1 MTVFDARTLQHLV
14 EVTDSPDFVAGLVT
28 TYRNLLD
35 RRVERIIET
44 VGRGDVEAALD
55 AARSLKGGSLMTG
68 AVELAGLATL
78 IESDLRAGDLAASRS
93 RLALLEP
100 AAVRVSRA
108 LDAHQQGRLSGA
120 PAQASIDSI
129 R

>member
-1 MTVFDARTLQHLV
+1 MTVFDARKLHHLV
-14 EVTDSPDFVAGLVT
+14 EVTDDPDFVAGLVA

-35 RRVERIIET
+35 RRVERIIGT
-44 VGRGDVEAALD
+44 VGSGDVEAALD

-68 AVELAGLATL
+68 AVELAWLATL
-78 IESDLRAGDLAASRS
+78 IESDLRTGDLAASRS

-100 AAVRVSRA
+100 AAVRVRRA
-108 LDAHQQGRLSGA
+108 LDAHEQGRRSAGL
-120 PAQASIDSI
+120 AQASVDSI